1 MWPYGGQRSID
12 VLLRAHGARDT
23 TTHATHKHTQH
34 RLFLTPQRD
43 NSVKVQC
50 AMFLQYSIDTPWKQL
65 PLFPLPIASIA
76 SMFSMH
82 FVLLHRFD
90 VTSQHLRRN
99 TVAII
104 AITAIRLMFAEIAVI
119 DSNCCNVCGLAF
131 SAPSGSPAN
140 LTSSAMKR
148 CPASPAKEE
157 SSKETKEETKETKE
171 TKEESS
177 PGAADSAT
185 ATTTS
190 VKSKRPQ
197 KIRRIAFAKD
207 KCIACER
214 DVFWTPKLAR
224 THDGCPFCGH

>member
-34 RLFLTPQRD
+34 RLFVTAQRD

-82 FVLLHRFD
+82 FVLLHR
-90 VTSQHLRRN
+90 N

-131 SAPSGSPAN
+131 SAPSSLKRCPQGSPAN
-140 LTSSAMKR
+140 LISSAMKR

-157 SSKETKEETKETKE
+157 SSKETKEETNETKDTKE

-214 DVFWTPKLAR
+214 DVVWTPKLAR